1 MKTSTNKMKTL
12 TNRLNRVLAVVLA
25 TAALA
30 VGQTVW
36 AQSGPYADNI
46 TVDGVNY
53 PRFME
58 FDAYDGTGV
67 EYTYECNYYRYLVDG
82 GWTTWAVEYAYA
94 VEPFIEF
101 DTKKPII
108 PKGYILTT
116 SFYAQQHPN
125 RNPKG
130 WVLKGKRFPG
140 DEWTT
145 IDTQTDYELPAA
157 DHEDVIF
164 KKPDNNNVY
173 QYFRFEI
180 SKNYQ
185 SEDVVAYG
193 HVVGK
198 ACITEL
204 CELQFYGSEYDT
216 THDLYYAS
224 FQNLRR
230 YYPLNAVNLNYTV
243 KNSAGTSLTKGT
255 DYTETIRNSSNEVV
269 TEITTVGT
277 YTLTVTGINNYSGTL
292 SSNFVVYEK
301 LAGSGTQGDPY
312 IIGDANQ
319 WQVFATLLNEGKN
332 YMADYIKLADDFD
345 NSDEPITL
353 MASTSDNSDYWFQGH
368 FDGNGRTLHID
379 LNAVDQDYCAPFRQ
393 TINADIHDLN
403 VAGTITMTNGKKH
416 AGSIVGRVH
425 SGGTITNCHSTV
437 TINDGYEYTHD
448 GTHGG
453 MVGLTQNYGTLAFTK
468 CSFLGKILGSGN
480 SCGGFVGWISDGC
493 AISYNNCLFKPSELG
508 NNVQGNSATFNRSG
522 SGDGAG
528 TSTFTDAYYFKDM
541 NLGLVQ
547 GLEVSDTHPIE
558 RMYKKVIAADGNTY
572 YSDEVYSYLYTHQR
586 YRLTSGGAVQPLI
599 QVTHGTTV
607 LTEGT
612 DYTIDYSHVNSTE
625 AGSYPVII
633 AGKDN
638 YGGYLMKTLNIAST
652 FGMTVCENTEQSEYA
667 PFRGLDL
674 YEYQKTEFVI
684 PASELTAMNGQ
695 TIKELKFHMT
705 SSGSNWTNNFTLFVK
720 EVDFTTFDSQSPAF
734 SGTTDATQ
742 VFSGQPSVAN
752 QTVTF
757 TFNNNYQY
765 QGGNLLIGCYV
776 ENSSSWSDLSF
787 YGKTVTGTSIHGR
800 NTDSFDAVSATRH
813 DFLPT
818 VSFGYALVDL
828 VDNADN
834 KDVISNNSGAGKN
847 VILSGRTLYKDGKW
861 NTLCLPFA
869 IGNATAAEGH
879 HFDGTPLEGAEL
891 MELDTQAG
899 SYEHQTGIDGSTLY
913 LNFKAATS
921 IVAGTP
927 YIIKWAS
934 GDNLVNPVF
943 TGVTIDDSAEAQAR
957 KTISFTGG
965 SFVGSYDPFA
975 ITDGNIDE
983 IIYLGSNNTIGY
995 ASEPRTLRPFRAHFE
1010 VPTGSGARAMTRT
1023 VVNFGDGE
1031 TTGLKAIDNGKRE
1044 MDSED
1049 GAWYDLSGRRLE
1061 GKPSA
1066 KGVYIRNK
1074 QKKTIR

>member
-1 MKTSTNKMKTL
+1 MKRTI
-12 TNRLNRVLAVVLA
+12 TNRLNRVLAAVL
-25 TAALA
+25 TMAALA
-30 VGQTVW
+30 TGQTAW
-36 AQSGPYADNI
+36 AESGPYSNTI
-46 TVDGVNY
+46 EVDGVNY

-101 DTKKPII
+101 NTKKPII

-116 SFYAQQHPN
+116 SFYAGQHPN

-130 WVLKGKRFPG
+130 WVLKAKRFPG

-145 IDTQTDYELPAA
+145 IDTQTDYELPAK
-157 DHEDVIF
+157 DHEDVVF

-180 SKNYQ
+180 SKNFE

-198 ACITEL
+198 AFITEL
-204 CELQFYGSEYDT
+204 CELQFYGSKYDT
-216 THDLYYAS
+216 TNDLYYAS

-243 KNSAGTSLTKGT
+243 KNSAGTELTKGT
-255 DYTETIRNSSNEVV
+255 NYTETIRNSSDEVV
-269 TEITTVGT
+269 TEITTTGT
-277 YTLTVTGINNYSGTL
+277 YTLTVTGTGDYSGTL
-292 SSNFVVYEK
+292 SSSFVVYEK
-301 LAGSGTQGDPY
+301 LAGSGSQDNPY
-312 IIGDANQ
+312 IIGDAAQ
-319 WQVFATLLNEGKN
+319 WQVFATSLNEGKN

-345 NSDEPITL
+345 NSDDPITL
-353 MASTSDNSDYWFQGH
+353 MASASDNQNYWFQGH

-379 LNAVDQDYCAPFRQ
+379 LNGADQDYCAPFRQ

-403 VAGTITMTNGKKH
+403 VAGRITMTNGKKH

-425 SGGTITNCHSTV
+425 SGGRISNCHSTV
-437 TINDGYEYTHD
+437 TINDGYPYTHD

-453 MVGLTQNYGTLAFTK
+453 MVGLTQNNGTLVFTN
-468 CSFLGKILGSGN
+468 CSFQGRILGWGN
-480 SCGGFVGWISDGC
+480 SCGGFVGWNSDGC

-522 SGDGAG
+522 SGSGAG

-547 GLEVSDTHPIE
+547 GFEVSDTHPVE

-572 YSDEVYSYLYTHQR
+572 YSDEVYSYLYTHER
-586 YRLTSGGAVQPLI
+586 YRLTSGGDVQPLI
-599 QVTHGTTV
+599 QVTHGNTV

-633 AGKDN
+633 AGKGN
-638 YGGYLMKTLNIAST
+638 YAGYLMKTLNLSGT
-652 FGMTVCENTEQSEYA
+652 FGMTVCENTEESEYV

-674 YEYQKTEFVI
+674 TDYQKTEFVI

-695 TIKELKFHMT
+695 TIKELKFHIT
-705 SSGSNWTNNFTLFVK
+705 SSGSNWNNTFTLFVK

-757 TFNNNYQY
+757 AFNDNYQY
-765 QGGNLLIGCYV
+765 KGGNLLIGCYV
-776 ENSSSWSDLSF
+776 EKSSSWSNFSF
-787 YGKTVTGTSIHGR
+787 YGKTVSGACVHGR
-800 NTDSFDAVSATRH
+800 NTDDFSSITATRY

-818 VSFGYALVDL
+818 VSFGYDL
-828 VDNADN
+828 VELADN
-834 KDVISNNSGAGKN
+834 TDNTTVICNNTGADKN
-847 VILSGRTLYKDGKW
+847 VILAGRTLYKDGKW
-861 NTLCLPFA
+861 NTLCLPFDLN
-869 IGNATAAEGH
+869 ISGSILDGDNVDVRTLSSSD
-879 HFDGTPLEGAEL
+879 FD
-891 MELDTQAG
+891 
-899 SYEHQTGIDGSTLY
+899 SSTGVLT
-913 LNFKAATS
+913 LNFTNKGDVTTLD
-921 IVAGTP
+921 AGTP
-927 YIIKWAS
+927 YIIKWSKTNESAP
-934 GDNLVNPVF
+934 DLTNLTDPTF
-943 TGVTIDDSAEAQAR
+943 KGVTINNSVNNV
-957 KTISFTGG
+957 SFTHVQFIGTYSPIVWETENKGILLVGG
-965 SFVGSYDPFA
+965 NNLYYPQPSGGQNPRINAFRAYFKLNG
-975 ITDGNIDE
+975 ITN
-983 IIYLGSNNTIGY
+983 
-995 ASEPRTLRPFRAHFE
+995 ASEFVL
-1010 VPTGSGARAMTRT
+1010 
-1023 VVNFGDGE
+1023 NFDDE
-1031 TTGLKAIDNGKRE
+1031 TTGVRPPSISPKGENTEASPWGGLVGV
-1044 MDSED
+1044 S
-1049 GAWYDLSGRRLE
+1049 WYDLSGRKLDQQ
-1061 GKPSA
+1061 PTQ
-1066 KGVYIRNK
+1066 KGLYIHSGR
-1074 QKKTIR
+1074 KTVIK

>member
-1 MKTSTNKMKTL
+1 
-12 TNRLNRVLAVVLA
+12 
-25 TAALA
+25 
-30 VGQTVW
+30 
-36 AQSGPYADNI
+36 
-46 TVDGVNY
+46 
-53 PRFME
+53 ME

-116 SFYAQQHPN
+116 SFYAGQHPN

-130 WVLKGKRFPG
+130 WVLKAKRFPG

-145 IDTQTDYELPAA
+145 IDTQTDYELPAK
-157 DHEDVIF
+157 DHEDVVF

-180 SKNYQ
+180 SKNFE

-198 ACITEL
+198 AFITEL
-204 CELQFYGSEYDT
+204 CELQFYGSKYDT
-216 THDLYYAS
+216 TNDLYYAS

-243 KNSAGTSLTKGT
+243 KNSAGTELTKGT
-255 DYTETIRNSSNEVV
+255 NYTETIRNSSDEVV
-269 TEITTVGT
+269 TEITTTGT
-277 YTLTVTGINNYSGTL
+277 YTLTVTGTGDYSGTL
-292 SSNFVVYEK
+292 SSSFVVYEK
-301 LAGSGTQGDPY
+301 LAGSGSQDNPY
-312 IIGDANQ
+312 IIGDAAQ
-319 WQVFATLLNEGKN
+319 WQVFATSLNEGKN

-345 NSDEPITL
+345 NSDDPITL
-353 MASTSDNSDYWFQGH
+353 MASASDNQNYWFQGH

-379 LNAVDQDYCAPFRQ
+379 LNGADQDYCAPFRQ

-403 VAGTITMTNGKKH
+403 VAGRITMTNGKKH

-425 SGGTITNCHSTV
+425 SGGRISNCHSTV
-437 TINDGYEYTHD
+437 TINDGYPYTHD

-453 MVGLTQNYGTLAFTK
+453 MVGLTQNNGTLVFTN
-468 CSFLGKILGSGN
+468 CSFQGRILGWGN
-480 SCGGFVGWISDGC
+480 SCGGFVGWNSDGC

-522 SGDGAG
+522 SGSGAG

-547 GLEVSDTHPIE
+547 GLEVSDTHPVE

-572 YSDEVYSYLYTHQR
+572 YSDEVYSYLYTHER
-586 YRLTSGGAVQPLI
+586 YRLTSGGDVQPLI
-599 QVTHGTTV
+599 QVTHGNTV

-633 AGKDN
+633 AGKGN
-638 YGGYLMKTLNIAST
+638 YAGYLMKTLNLSGT
-652 FGMTVCENTEQSEYA
+652 FGMTVCENTEESEYV

-674 YEYQKTEFVI
+674 TDYQKTEFVI

-695 TIKELKFHMT
+695 TIKELKFHIT
-705 SSGSNWTNNFTLFVK
+705 SSGSNWNNTFTLFVK

-757 TFNNNYQY
+757 AFNDNYQY
-765 QGGNLLIGCYV
+765 KGGNLLIGCYV
-776 ENSSSWSDLSF
+776 EKSSSWSNFSF
-787 YGKTVTGTSIHGR
+787 YGKTVSGACVHGR
-800 NTDSFDAVSATRH
+800 NTDDFSSITATRY

-818 VSFGYALVDL
+818 VSFGYDL
-828 VDNADN
+828 VELADN
-834 KDVISNNSGAGKN
+834 TDNTTVICNNTGADKN
-847 VILSGRTLYKDGKW
+847 VILAGRTLYKDGKW
-861 NTLCLPFA
+861 NTLCLPFDLN
-869 IGNATAAEGH
+869 ISGSILDGDNVDVRTLSSSD
-879 HFDGTPLEGAEL
+879 FD
-891 MELDTQAG
+891 
-899 SYEHQTGIDGSTLY
+899 SSTGVLT
-913 LNFKAATS
+913 LNFTNKGDVTTLD
-921 IVAGTP
+921 AGTP
-927 YIIKWAS
+927 YIIKWSKTNESAP
-934 GDNLVNPVF
+934 DLTNLTDPTF
-943 TGVTIDDSAEAQAR
+943 KGVTINNSVNNV
-957 KTISFTGG
+957 SFTHVQFIGTYSPIVWETENKGILLVGG
-965 SFVGSYDPFA
+965 NNLYYPQPSGGQNPRINAFRAYFKLNG
-975 ITDGNIDE
+975 ITN
-983 IIYLGSNNTIGY
+983 
-995 ASEPRTLRPFRAHFE
+995 ASEFVL
-1010 VPTGSGARAMTRT
+1010 
-1023 VVNFGDGE
+1023 NFDDE
-1031 TTGLKAIDNGKRE
+1031 TTGVRPPSISPKGENTEASPWGGLVGV
-1044 MDSED
+1044 S
-1049 GAWYDLSGRRLE
+1049 WYDLSGRKLDQQ
-1061 GKPSA
+1061 PTQ
-1066 KGVYIRNK
+1066 KGLYIHSGR
-1074 QKKTIR
+1074 KTVIK